1 MNFEVPGMQSL
12 RKQQGLTGI
21 SILVI
26 LIVAGFLVYV
36 GIKIMPVYIDH
47 YAIKST
53 LQSVINEPLSA
64 RKSKREIRD
73 MITKR
78 LYINN
83 IRHVNRDHIKIERSG
98 KTTTINVAYEERRPI
113 VYNLSVVMSFAESVE
128 LSAN

>member
-1 MNFEVPGMQSL
+1 MQSL
-12 RKQQGLTGI
+12 QKQKGLTAI

-36 GIKIMPVYIDH
+36 GIKITPVYIDH

-53 LQSVINEPLSA
+53 LQTVKNEPLAA
-64 RKSKREIRD
+64 RKSKRDIRD

-83 IRHVNRDHIKIERSG
+83 IRHVNRDHIKIERAG
-98 KTTTINVAYEERRPI
+98 KTTKINIAYEERRHI
-113 VYNLSVVMSFAESVE
+113 AFNLAVVMTFAESVE

>member
-1 MNFEVPGMQSL
+1 MQSL
-12 RKQQGLTGI
+12 QKQRGLSGI

-36 GIKIMPVYIDH
+36 GIKITPVYIDH
-47 YAIKST
+47 YAVKATLDSIKS
-53 LQSVINEPLSA
+53 EPLSA

-78 LYINN
+78 LYVNN
-83 IRHVNRDHIKIERSG
+83 IRHVNRDHINIQRSG
-98 KTTTINVAYEERRPI
+98 KTTTINVKYAERRHI
-113 VYNLSVVMSFAESVE
+113 AHNISLIMDFEETVE